1 EITPDIDNI
10 ELLREEYD
18 AGEGREVFLSF
29 EDVKKDILIGFL
41 RLRIPSNKAHRP
53 EIDDKTALLREL
65 HVYGSM
71 LPLGEKEIGK
81 WQHMGYGERLLEEA
95 EKIALETYDKNKINV
110 TSGIGARNYY
120 KKFGYHKL
128 GPYMSK
134 SMKN

>member
-1 EITPDIDNI
+1 
-10 ELLREEYD
+10 
-18 AGEGREVFLSF
+18 
-29 EDVKKDILIGFL
+29 
-41 RLRIPSNKAHRP
+41 
-53 EIDDKTALLREL
+53 
-65 HVYGSM
+65 
-71 LPLGEKEIGK
+71 
-81 WQHMGYGERLLEEA
+81 YGERLLEEA